1 VCYQVLQPGNSVVS
15 PVAESFFPAHLNEI
29 IEEFMRSKKTSR
41 LSEAEFSQP
50 CCTAIQIALVDL
62 LQSWNIKPDGVV
74 GHSSGEIAAA
84 YACGAITAAD
94 AVTTAYLR
102 GKVVRR
108 VGQSLPGGMAA
119 IGLGRE
125 SVTGFLKDGVVIGC
139 ENSPESVTLTGDR
152 GALGEVTESIQNKY
166 PEALIR
172 ILRVDCAYHSRK
184 SIIPVEVRLL
194 TYTRSHEDRCGRIF
208 ASVGRDP

>member
-1 VCYQVLQPGNSVVS
+1 MVSSVG
-15 PVAESFFPAHLNEI
+15 ESSFPPRLTEI
-29 IEEFMRSKKTSR
+29 IEELMRSKKTSR

-84 YACGAITAAD
+84 YACRAITAAD
-94 AVTTAYLR
+94 AITIAYLR

-108 VGQSLPGGMAA
+108 VGRSLPGGMAA

-125 SVTGFLKDGVVIGC
+125 SVTGFLKDGVIIGC
-139 ENSPESVTLTGDR
+139 ENSPQSVTLTGDK
-152 GALGEVTESIQNKY
+152 GVLEKVTESIRNAY
-166 PEALIR
+166 PETLVR
-172 ILRVDCAYHSRK
+172 MLRVDSAYHSRK
-184 SIIPVEVRLL
+184 PMISVNDLLL
-194 TYTRSHEDRCGRIF
+194 TYHQIT
-208 ASVGRDP
+208 